1 MIMKGL
7 ILEKNNLKNQIFE
20 IFGKEMLI
28 QSILR
33 VEDSVKIVVTEI
45 ISLFL
50 EKYFEQSN
58 PYQYID

>member
-1 MIMKGL
+1 MKGL